1 MAIEN
6 QPLSNSAAPVGSQDF
21 VDRRNPD
28 LQRNSPGL
36 ERRQFSDGHA
46 SLSADAAE
54 LGQAID
60 QYKLEHCRRYI
71 SYEEMLSVIH
81 SLGYQKK

>member
-6 QPLSNSAAPVGSQDF
+6 QPLPSSASPVDSQDF
-21 VDRRNPD
+21 VDRRNPQV
-28 LQRNSPGL
+28 QRSSPGL

-60 QYKLEHCRRYI
+60 QYKLENCRRYI
-71 SYEEMLSVIH
+71 SYEEMLGVIH
-81 SLGYQKK
+81 SLGYQKR